1 MVKKF
6 NLMLRHNKSNGQF
19 NITIP
24 KKKLS
29 KENLLNLNKSKGVR
43 ISIEEFF

>member
-1 MVKKF
+1 MAKKF
-6 NLMLRHNKSNGQF
+6 NLKLRHNKSNGQF

-29 KENLLNLNKSKGVR
+29 KENLFNLKKSTGVR